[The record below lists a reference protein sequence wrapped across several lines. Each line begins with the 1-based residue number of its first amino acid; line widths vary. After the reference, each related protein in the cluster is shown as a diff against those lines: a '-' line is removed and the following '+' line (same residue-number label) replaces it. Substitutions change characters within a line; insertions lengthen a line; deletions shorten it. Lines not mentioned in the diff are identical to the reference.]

1 MIKLEHLRKEY
12 PNVTPLADVNA
23 TINQGDIISVIGPS
37 GTGKST
43 LIRCINM
50 LDKPTSGHIYID
62 DVDVTDKSCDLTN
75 VRKKVGMVFQS
86 FNLFENLTVIEN
98 VMRPPMDLLG
108 MGRQEAYDQAMDLL
122 HMVGLDDRAMD
133 YPSML
138 SGGQK
143 QRVAIARTLSMN
155 PEIILFDEPTSAL
168 DPSMVRDVEKVIK
181 NLANLGKTMMIVTH
195 EMRFAREISNRV
207 FYMDNGGIHVD
218 GSPEDVFD
226 NPEDPRI
233 RKFLHLD
240 NKCEIRIDS
249 KDYNFFE
256 SVNKILQFAIQAQI
270 PHRMISRLQTAFEE
284 LCHQIL
290 LPILDDPH
298 MVFTIEYRAHEEQAI
313 VYLQYNGPAYDP
325 STTDKDICLK
335 LFNNAVDEISYESHT
350 EGEYTNHIRFVL
362 FNREEI
368 DR

>member
-12 PNVTPLADVNA
+12 SNVTPLEDVNA
-23 TINQGDIISVIGPS
+23 TINQGDIISIIGPS

-50 LDKPTSGHIYID
+50 LDQPTSGHIYID
-62 DVDVTDKSCDLTN
+62 DVDVTDKSCDLTSI
-75 VRKKVGMVFQS
+75 RKKVGMVFQS

-98 VMRPPMDLLG
+98 VMRPPMDLLK
-108 MGRQEAYDQAMDLL
+108 MGRQEAYDQAMNLL
-122 HMVGLDDRAMD
+122 HMVGLADRGMD

-155 PEIILFDEPTSAL
+155 PDIILFDEPTSAL
-168 DPSMVRDVEKVIK
+168 DPSMVRDVEEVIK
-181 NLANLGKTMMIVTH
+181 NLTSLGKTMMIVTH

-218 GSPEDVFD
+218 ASPEEVLDD
-226 NPEDPRI
+226 PKDPRL

-240 NKCEIRIDS
+240 NNCEIRIDS

-256 SVNKILQFAIQAQI
+256 SVNQILKFAIQAQI

-290 LPILDDPH
+290 LPRLDDPH
-298 MVFTIEYRAHEEQAI
+298 ILFTIEYRAPEEQAT

-325 STTDKDICLK
+325 NTTERDIRLK
-335 LFNNAVDEISYESHT
+335 LFDNAVDEIIYEPRT
-350 EGEYTNHIRFVL
+350 EGDYTNYLRLVFH
-362 FNREEI
+362 NREEANN
-368 DR
+368 